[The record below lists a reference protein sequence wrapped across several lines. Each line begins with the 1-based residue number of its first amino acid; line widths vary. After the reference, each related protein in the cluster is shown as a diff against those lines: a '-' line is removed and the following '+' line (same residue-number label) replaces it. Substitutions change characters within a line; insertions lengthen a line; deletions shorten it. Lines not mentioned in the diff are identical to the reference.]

1 MASCDQQY
9 AFVKSDG
16 SRASGRYFDENKVT
30 FYTADMS
37 GRAGT
42 GLWGPTPE
50 ETEYSAFQEAL
61 QKMYVTV
68 TMWATQDPV
77 AKWTKASGMF
87 IPVLPDPY
95 GMVIATVNTDVGN
108 LTVTSAAGTTSG
120 TTKVTVSPAKESGN
134 LYKYKVGDAAESV
147 TSGQNV
153 KTWTAW
159 DGTAD
164 ITAAT
169 GKTITIVE
177 CGSDYKAL
185 KAGSATV
192 TAKA

>member
-1 MASCDQQY
+1 MGAVSRMATKCRKCPDRDKCNHKRIEACAY
-9 AFVKSDG
+9 
-16 SRASGRYFDENKVT
+16 YDE
-30 FYTADMS
+30 MS
-37 GRAGT
+37 LATTRNDLTQMAAAPI
-42 GLWGPTPE
+42 LR
-50 ETEYSAFQEAL
+50 ETMQI
-61 QKMYVTV
+61 
-68 TMWATQDPV
+68 DPV